1 MNNIDTKKDLVTQ
14 ILSLAIEISTTSIID
29 IFVDFSSH
37 VKGLSIRIIL
47 NGWGNST
54 THNDYDLN
62 KMIYLDFEDSEQ
74 KLQEVIDYLRKIKEE
89 L

>member
-29 IFVDFSSH
+29 IFVDYSSH
-37 VKGLSIRIIL
+37 VKGLSVRIL
-47 NGWGNST
+47 LKGWSALDNELK
-54 THNDYDLN
+54 YDFN
-62 KMIYLDFEDSEQ
+62 RMIYLDWEDSEE
-74 KLQEVIDYLRKIKEE
+74 KLKKVLDYLKKIKEE

>member
-29 IFVDFSSH
+29 IFVDYSSH
-37 VKGLSIRIIL
+37 VKGLSIRVIL
-47 NGWGNST
+47 NGWGNDT
-54 THNDYDLN
+54 TYNDYDLN
-62 KMIYLDFEDSEQ
+62 KMIYMDLEDSEQ
-74 KLQEVIDYLRKIKEE
+74 KLQEVLDYLKKIKEE